1 MKNII
6 LGIGITAA
14 ILLQLAVLGIVGFGA
29 FKQYKTEAQVEQ
41 LTQQIEQLNSRIA
54 QLENQPAETDSL
66 KGYPAHID
74 LIDFLKTIT
83 PKEGDPDPSIWTA
96 AEPGSKLHWTTA
108 GNDGSHDG
116 EVYISMDGKPTLLW
130 MDTNLVA
137 SPWHVR
143 FQGTFHSIRWVRLSA
158 GFSWNSY
165 RDFGEY
171 LVEKKLAEE
180 VDVDDD
186 DSDCA
191 RNWYK
196 IQMKGYQ
203 PLWMGTV
210 TDAGSNIGMT
220 WIAFNYE
227 GPGSLYPSCR
237 ILEDDE

>member
-6 LGIGITAA
+6 LGLGITATV
-14 ILLQLAVLGIVGFGA
+14 LLQLAILGIVGFEA
-29 FKQYKTEAQVEQ
+29 FKLHKTEAQVELQ
-41 LTQQIEQLNSRIA
+41 STQIEQLNSKVA
-54 QLENQPAETDSL
+54 QLEAKPAEAGEQED
-66 KGYPAHID
+66 YPSHID

-83 PKEGDPDPSIWTA
+83 PKEGDPDPSMWTA
-96 AEPGSKLHWTTA
+96 AEPSSKIRWTTP

-116 EVYISMDGKPTLLW
+116 EVFISMDGKPTLLY

-137 SPWHVR
+137 EPWHVR

-165 RDFGEY
+165 RDIGEY
-171 LVEKKLAEE
+171 LVEKKLAEK
-180 VDVDDD
+180 VDFDDD
-186 DSDCA
+186 ADCS

-203 PLWMGTV
+203 PLWMGSI
-210 TDAGSNIGMT
+210 TDAGSGSGMT

-227 GPGSLYPSCR
+227 GPGSLYPSCDA
-237 ILEDDE
+237 LEIDE